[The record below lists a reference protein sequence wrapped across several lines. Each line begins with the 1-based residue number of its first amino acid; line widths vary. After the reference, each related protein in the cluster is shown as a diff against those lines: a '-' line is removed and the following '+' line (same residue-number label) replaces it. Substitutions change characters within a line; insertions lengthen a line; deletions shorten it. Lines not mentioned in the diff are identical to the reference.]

1 MATTQTFQD
10 HIHEVRRRLL
20 IVGLTIGISAGLAY
34 TYRNQA
40 IAAIQKPLDAPL
52 FYSSPG
58 GGFDFVLKLSV
69 IIGMFITLPILVFQL
84 VRFIEPALPRRL
96 TVWSILKVMVAST
109 FLAALGMAFAYFMMI
124 PQSLH
129 FFNSFT
135 TTDVKPLISADSY
148 LSYVINNLITFA
160 LAFQIPL
167 FILFIN
173 WIRPIKP
180 GKLLRYQRHV
190 IVGAFGLAVIL
201 PFTYEP
207 IQQFMIAIPIIGL
220 FYLSV
225 VLLAITNRSWRR
237 DKTAQVVAMTTHN
250 TPAAP
255 VIQPAPAVPVL
266 ETPRS
271 EPQPLM
277 PALRPRL
284 SMDGMRGAQPAMAAR
299 VAPAPT
305 IQQTISRPS
314 VKATP
319 TPARKAA
326 SRGFSIDGFYVP
338 HTPAAG

>member
-20 IVGLTIGISAGLAY
+20 LVGLTIGISASLAY
-34 TYRNQA
+34 TYRNQV
-40 IAAIQKPLDAPL
+40 IEAIQKPLGAPL

-69 IIGMFITLPILVFQL
+69 IIGMFITLPVLVFQL

-96 TVWSILKVMVAST
+96 TVWSILKVMAAST

-135 TTDVKPLISADSY
+135 TGDVKPLISADSY

-237 DKTAQVVAMTTHN
+237 QKAVQVVAITADQ
-250 TPAAP
+250 TPAALAQPMP
-255 VIQPAPAVPVL
+255 VSDTPHHQP
-266 ETPRS
+266 
-271 EPQPLM
+271 EPLLPS
-277 PALRPRL
+277 LRPRL
-284 SMDGMRGAQPAMAAR
+284 SMDGMRGAQPVMAAR

-314 VKATP
+314 VKAASV
-319 TPARKAA
+319 PARKPA
-326 SRGFSIDGFYVP
+326 SRGFSIDGFFVP
-338 HTPAAG
+338 QTPSTN

>member
-20 IVGLTIGISAGLAY
+20 IVGLTIGLSAGLAY
-34 TYRNQA
+34 NFRNQA
-40 IAAIQKPLDAPL
+40 IEAIQKPLGAPL

-69 IIGMFITLPILVFQL
+69 VIGMFITLPVLVFQL

-96 TVWSILKVMVAST
+96 TVWSILKVMAAST

-237 DKTAQVVAMTTHN
+237 DKTAQVVAVTAHV
-250 TPAAP
+250 AP
-255 VIQPAPAVPVL
+255 VAQPAPAL
-266 ETPRS
+266 ETPHHQ
-271 EPQPLM
+271 PQPLM
-277 PALRPRL
+277 PSLRPRL

-314 VKATP
+314 VKVAATP
-319 TPARKAA
+319 VRKPA

-338 HTPAAG
+338 QTPSAG